1 VADRTLSLLWDAT
14 RLRLL
19 VEIDRRGSVSG
30 AAKAVGIG
38 QSSASEHLRL
48 LEAAAGQRLVE
59 RNGRGSRLTEAG
71 RVLAA
76 SANQALATLAAG
88 EEELHALAGLDG
100 GTIHIGASTTPGVY
114 LLPDTL
120 GCFRRD
126 HPNVVVEVEIAATGE
141 ILDRLLAGRIQLA
154 LVGETPADER
164 VALEP
169 FLTDEI
175 IGVSRP
181 GLLRTEQGA
190 AEAESLRGHTL
201 LVRAPNSSTR
211 QIADRELAKAGVTA
225 ERVWELDSSEAIKRA
240 AREGLG
246 VAFLSRYAVAEEVER
261 GELESFRLAG
271 RPAITRQLYIARL
284 ARRPLSPSERG
295 FVVTLRRCCAKSAD
309 FAAACVAELFSIDGT
324 PSSTTLHTTA

>member
-19 VEIDRRGSVSG
+19 VEIDRRGSVS
-30 AAKAVGIG
+30 AAAREVGIG

-48 LEAAAGQRLVE
+48 LETAAGQPLVE

-71 RVLAA
+71 RVLAS

-88 EEELHALAGLDG
+88 EEELQALAGLAA

-141 ILDRLLAGRIQLA
+141 IIERLLAGRIHLA
-154 LVGETPADER
+154 LVGETAVDER

-169 FLTDEI
+169 FLADEI
-175 IGVSRP
+175 IGVAKP
-181 GLLRTEQGA
+181 GLLSMTKGA
-190 AEAESLRGHTL
+190 VKPAALKTHTL

-211 QIADRELAKAGVTA
+211 QIADRELASAGVHV
-225 ERVWELDSSEAIKRA
+225 ERAWELDSSEAIKRA

-246 VAFLSRYAVAEEVER
+246 VAFLSRYAVAEEIAR

-271 RPAITRQLYIARL
+271 RPAIKRQLYVARL

-295 FVVTLRRCCAKSAD
+295 FVATLTRCCAKSAD
-309 FAAACVAELFSIDGT
+309 FAEACVA
-324 PSSTTLHTTA
+324 P

>member
-19 VEIDRRGSVSG
+19 VEIDRRGSVS
-30 AAKAVGIG
+30 AAAREVGIG

-48 LEAAAGQRLVE
+48 LETAAGQPLVE

-71 RVLAA
+71 RVLASSA
-76 SANQALATLAAG
+76 SQALATLAAG
-88 EEELHALAGLDG
+88 EEELHALAGLAA

-141 ILDRLLAGRIQLA
+141 IIDRLLAGRIQLA
-154 LVGETPADER
+154 LVGETAVDER

-169 FLTDEI
+169 FLADEI
-175 IGVSRP
+175 IGVAKP
-181 GLLRTEQGA
+181 GLLSTHKGA
-190 AEAESLRGHTL
+190 VDPDALRLQTL

-211 QIADRELAKAGVTA
+211 QIADRELARAGVTA
-225 ERVWELDSSEAIKRA
+225 ERAWELDSSEAIKRA

-246 VAFLSRYAVAEEVER
+246 VAFLSRYAVAEEAER

-271 RPAITRQLYIARL
+271 RPPITRQLYVARL

-295 FVVTLRRCCAKSAD
+295 FVATLKRCCAKSAD
-309 FAAACVAELFSIDGT
+309 FAGACVG
-324 PSSTTLHTTA
+324 